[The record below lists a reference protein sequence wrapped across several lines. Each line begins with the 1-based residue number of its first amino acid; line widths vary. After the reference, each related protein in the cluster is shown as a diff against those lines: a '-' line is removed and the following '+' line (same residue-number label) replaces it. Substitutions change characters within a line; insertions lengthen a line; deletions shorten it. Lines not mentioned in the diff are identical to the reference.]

1 MGRVILRTLLEVDVA
16 VKISG
21 AVLLVAIVLGTFVHW
36 FGMGKSLVDALY
48 RTVSIVA
55 TAGHMDTD
63 EGRPWTKIFVSALR
77 IAGVAVIASFTAIF
91 TNYLL
96 RARLSGALEVRRIP
110 DSGHVVVCGLG
121 NLGFRIVE
129 ELLQCGERVVVVE
142 RERDSRFM
150 AAARRLGIA
159 IIVADATVLEVLRQ
173 AHVATA
179 RAVVAATND
188 ELVNLEVALLAR
200 ELNAQSRVILR
211 VTDPSL
217 AETLREAANIRFAL
231 SIPSVAAP
239 AFVAAVFG
247 DRVSSLFLVKG
258 RLFVAIEFTVRP
270 EDWHLDRQPVRV
282 LALDYGL
289 LPISLVAADGSLRP
303 HPMNHRL
310 GQGDRLTVIAA
321 LTDVERLLRR
331 ERVPAEFAVD
341 VIGFILPAR
350 PFVLQLV
357 RTSQKLSEEA
367 ANGVL
372 DHLPFCA
379 GTGLTRG
386 QSEELLVTLSR
397 EGVKGRI
404 RRLSPAKGAPVL
416 G

>member
-1 MGRVILRTLLEVDVA
+1 MVRHVDRDVRIIVSLFNQNLVPRLGKAVNNTLALSVYRLTAPLFAFTALAGQALGAFRLDTGRCEIADLVIHESSPLRDQTVGDVAVRYQAQIVAHVPVQGSERFLLDVDLEAPFAPGDHLIACGEPRTLAPLLAEGGEGALPGVLWAGWLRRMGRVILRTLLEVDVA

-150 AAARRLGIA
+150 AAA
-159 IIVADATVLEVLRQ
+159 
-173 AHVATA
+173 
-179 RAVVAATND
+179 
-188 ELVNLEVALLAR
+188 
-200 ELNAQSRVILR
+200 
-211 VTDPSL
+211 
-217 AETLREAANIRFAL
+217 
-231 SIPSVAAP
+231 AP
-239 AFVAAVFG
+239 G
-247 DRVSSLFLVKG
+247 DRHHRRRRHGARGLAASPRRDGPCG
-258 RLFVAIEFTVRP
+258 RGGHQR
-270 EDWHLDRQPVRV
+270 
-282 LALDYGL
+282 
-289 LPISLVAADGSLRP
+289 
-303 HPMNHRL
+303 
-310 GQGDRLTVIAA
+310 
-321 LTDVERLLRR
+321 
-331 ERVPAEFAVD
+331 
-341 VIGFILPAR
+341 
-350 PFVLQLV
+350 
-357 RTSQKLSEEA
+357 
-367 ANGVL
+367 
-372 DHLPFCA
+372 
-379 GTGLTRG
+379 
-386 QSEELLVTLSR
+386 
-397 EGVKGRI
+397 
-404 RRLSPAKGAPVL
+404 
-416 G
+416 